1 MSFSKH
7 FSCVSKGT
15 YLIWSI
21 NAALCTSSTILHCPR
36 EITIER
42 SLFILIFCPGVQLC
56 HPMKLNNIPMQTRIL
71 MTFENFELRIYTKID
86 INTCALTC
94 FCSFFMRNLWLWIK
108 CPLLSDLD
116 CLPDRLFCLVLQQ
129 SVYQKRDVRNAA
141 DGTCD
146 DRAVRRGRLSDIRFV
161 KSV

>member
-94 FCSFFMRNLWLWIK
+94 FCFFYEKFVVVDQMSIAFRSWLPARSSVLSRPVAICISKARCSECGRWYLRWSC
-108 CPLLSDLD
+108 CPARQAIWYTD
-116 CLPDRLFCLVLQQ
+116 
-129 SVYQKRDVRNAA
+129 SVV
-141 DGTCD
+141 GW
-146 DRAVRRGRLSDIRFV
+146 
-161 KSV
+161 